1 MKVAAP
7 VLDNLRRRTAALSL
21 GPIPAEAAP
30 PRPHWL
36 RLQSTHRMPH
46 GRNSPSQPAEA
57 AQRRSTKLGQS
68 FAWNKRIRR
77 HKVMLTNSTNDN
89 KPGKRP
95 KQPEICK
102 TRPPQLR
109 EGKGRPK
116 LLDAVGHRKE
126 RSSTCKIKNT
136 CRVFLAFEDLQHSS
150 PIRPTA
156 GQQHKSDMTADKIA
170 DNKWDRRG

>member
-21 GPIPAEAAP
+21 GVLPDVAAP

-36 RLQSTHRMPH
+36 RQRNRFRH

-116 LLDAVGHRKE
+116 LLDAVGHRNE

-136 CRVFLAFEDLQHSS
+136 CRVF
-150 PIRPTA
+150 
-156 GQQHKSDMTADKIA
+156 
-170 DNKWDRRG
+170 